1 MKVLVWHVHGSWTT
15 AFVQGGHEYL
25 LPVVEGRGP
34 DGLGRARTWDWPASA
49 REVTPE
55 QLRAEQPDVVV
66 LQRVRDL
73 ELVREWLGREPG
85 RDLPAVFLEH
95 NAPGLDDGAAP
106 VPHTL
111 HPVAGRSDIPIAHVT
126 HFNRLFYDNGRA
138 PTTVIEHGIVDPG
151 ERWTGELARAAVVTN
166 EPVRRGRTVGA
177 DLLPG
182 LAAVAPV
189 DVFGMGL
196 AGLHERYGLDPARVA
211 LFDDP
216 PQAAMHAE
224 LARRRVYVHPV
235 RWTSLGL
242 SLLEAMHLG
251 MPVVAL
257 ATTEV
262 VEAVP
267 AGAGLISTRA
277 RAAVG
282 GRAHLPARRRRR
294 PARRQGGPRRGA
306 GALRARPLPARLG
319 RAPGGG
325 DPVNIHLVSEHASPL
340 AAIGGVDA
348 GGQNV
353 HVAAL
358 AAGLAQRG
366 HDVTVHTRR
375 DDAALPER
383 VVLQDGYEVV
393 HVPAGPARELPKDDL
408 LRHMPEFA
416 ANLRRTWAAHP
427 PDLVHA
433 HFWMSGLASVAAA
446 GALPVVQTFHALGS
460 VKRRHQGDADTS
472 PPNRIALER
481 SLCGTVDHVVATC
494 TDEVFELRRLGLSAD
509 RVSVVPCGVDTA
521 VFTPDGPVAPRTGRR
536 RLLVLGRLVERKGQD
551 DAVRALRAVPDAE
564 LVVVGGPPPDRV
576 DADPEVRRLRAI
588 AAEAGVADR
597 LVFAGSVARA
607 DVHRVG
613 ALGRRGPRRPL
624 VRAVR
629 HHAAGGDGL
638 RPCGRGH
645 RRRRAAGQRRR
656 RRDR

>member
-1 MKVLVWHVHGSWTT
+1 M
-15 AFVQGGHEYL
+15 
-25 LPVVEGRGP
+25 
-34 DGLGRARTWDWPASA
+34 
-49 REVTPE
+49 
-55 QLRAEQPDVVV
+55 
-66 LQRVRDL
+66 
-73 ELVREWLGREPG
+73 
-85 RDLPAVFLEH
+85 
-95 NAPGLDDGAAP
+95 
-106 VPHTL
+106 
-111 HPVAGRSDIPIAHVT
+111 
-126 HFNRLFYDNGRA
+126 
-138 PTTVIEHGIVDPG
+138 
-151 ERWTGELARAAVVTN
+151 
-166 EPVRRGRTVGA
+166 
-177 DLLPG
+177 
-182 LAAVAPV
+182 
-189 DVFGMGL
+189 
-196 AGLHERYGLDPARVA
+196 
-211 LFDDP
+211 
-216 PQAAMHAE
+216 
-224 LARRRVYVHPV
+224 
-235 RWTSLGL
+235 
-242 SLLEAMHLG
+242 
-251 MPVVAL
+251 
-257 ATTEV
+257 
-262 VEAVP
+262 
-267 AGAGLISTRA
+267 
-277 RAAVG
+277 
-282 GRAHLPARRRRR
+282 
-294 PARRQGGPRRGA
+294 
-306 GALRARPLPARLG
+306 
-319 RAPGGG
+319 
-325 DPVNIHLVSEHASPL
+325 SEHASPL

-607 DVHRVG
+607 DVPAWVRSADVVLAVPWYEPFGITPLEAMACGRAVVATAVGGLQDSVVDGVTGDLVPPRDPERLGAVLAALLADDARRTAYGAAGVARARDRYRWSRV
-613 ALGRRGPRRPL
+613 AADTESVYRQVRTGRRL
-624 VRAVR
+624 VEV
-629 HHAAGGDGL
+629 L
-638 RPCGRGH
+638 R
-645 RRRRAAGQRRR
+645 
-656 RRDR
+656 